1 MQREL
6 SDCNV
11 TSRTSLPS
19 QNLVTSACTANISHL
34 SISHGEHVVKNGE
47 SDLETP
53 TTLDGASQCLQ
64 VTQIQST
71 IQEQKSGLKPQGAS
85 PLNVCQNKSSSD
97 CTRILS
103 ELSESSS
110 FQETDLR
117 EKPLKK
123 NSRPSKW
130 LNISVSDAKELVR
143 LLKYAKEA
151 LLQQDTT
158 VTKNR
163 ARLISLMLKKLEN
176 KLSDL

>member
-1 MQREL
+1 ME
-6 SDCNV
+6 
-11 TSRTSLPS
+11 
-19 QNLVTSACTANISHL
+19 
-34 SISHGEHVVKNGE
+34 KNGE

-64 VTQIQST
+64 GTQIQST

-85 PLNVCQNKSSSD
+85 PLNVCQKKSSSD
-97 CTRILS
+97 CTKILS

-123 NSRPSKW
+123 NSRPFNG
-130 LNISVSDAKELVR
+130 LSVSKTDMKKVIQ

>member
-1 MQREL
+1 M
-6 SDCNV
+6 
-11 TSRTSLPS
+11 
-19 QNLVTSACTANISHL
+19 
-34 SISHGEHVVKNGE
+34 VKNGE

-71 IQEQKSGLKPQGAS
+71 IQEQKSGLKPQEAS
-85 PLNVCQNKSSSD
+85 PLNVCQNKSLSD
-97 CTRILS
+97 CTKILS
-103 ELSESSS
+103 ESSESSS

-123 NSRPSKW
+123 NSRPSNG
-130 LNISVSDAKELVR
+130 LSVSKTDMKKVIQ